1 MQFFLNFLRG
11 IVIGV
16 AEIIPG
22 ISGGTMAVLMNIYND
37 LIVAISNFKQQFK
50 QSFLLLFPL
59 LLGMGMSILALSH
72 IIKNLLLS
80 YPMQM
85 NFLFLGLILGII
97 PMLLRKAT
105 TTKVQLINIIPLI
118 VMLTIML
125 CLTWISFRSGTISNT
140 VITVMNIYTFGRF
153 LLVGF
158 LAAICLILPGI
169 SGSMVMV
176 IFGVY
181 DSVIVA
187 ISSFHLIMLIPI
199 AIGILLGIT
208 FGSKLLS
215 HLLQNFPQPTY
226 FAICGLVGGS
236 TVPLFLRA
244 LILPATFITTVYSA
258 IFLFIGI
265 FISLLFTSNILVR
278 HKKTTI

>member
-1 MQFFLNFLRG
+1 MQFFFNFLRG
-11 IVIGV
+11 IVIGI

-22 ISGGTMAVLMNIYND
+22 ISGGTMAVLMNIYSD
-37 LIVAISNFKQQFK
+37 LIAAISNFKQQFK
-50 QSFLLLFPL
+50 QSFFLLFPL

-97 PMLLRKAT
+97 PMLFRKAT
-105 TTKVQLINIIPLI
+105 TDKVQPINVIPLI

-125 CLTWISFRSGTISNT
+125 CMTWISFRSGTISNT
-140 VITVMNIYTFGRF
+140 VITVMSIYTFGRF

-187 ISSFHLIMLIPI
+187 ISSLHLIMLLPI

-208 FGSKLLS
+208 LGSKILS
-215 HLLQNFPQPTY
+215 HLLQNFSQPTY
-226 FAICGLVGGS
+226 FAICGLVCGS
-236 TVPLFLRA
+236 TIPLFLRA
-244 LILPATFITTVYSA
+244 LILPATFITTVYSV

-265 FISLLFTSNILVR
+265 FISLLFTSNTFVR